1 MASHSRHASSVSSRT
16 PVSSLEERPEAP
28 TLRLIG
34 HQQVLRVDTSLRDEL
49 GNGWKTRA
57 RTVESLNHWPRSWS
71 LRAKLGRMQNPVT
84 ASAPRRG
91 KAAAVCTLQQGSRL
105 LPAQTRTRAAS
116 DTREYVRHGSDAV
129 TQSED
134 RHDAFLQL
142 HNSKSGSCIRI
153 PIYETIGSGSKES
166 PGLIRETRERGK
178 TLLLPELD
186 SRGDAK
192 THSLGASERGERVAV
207 VHRISVAR
215 DCSPRVIH
223 HQ

>member
-1 MASHSRHASSVSSRT
+1 
-16 PVSSLEERPEAP
+16 
-28 TLRLIG
+28 
-34 HQQVLRVDTSLRDEL
+34 
-49 GNGWKTRA
+49 
-57 RTVESLNHWPRSWS
+57 
-71 LRAKLGRMQNPVT
+71 MQNPVT

-105 LPAQTRTRAAS
+105 LPAQTRTRASS
-116 DTREYVRHGSDAV
+116 DTREYARHGSDAV
-129 TQSED
+129 TQSDD
-134 RHDAFLQL
+134 RHDAFLRL
-142 HNSKSGSCIRI
+142 HNSKSVSCIRI

-166 PGLIRETRERGK
+166 PGLIRETQERGK

-215 DCSPRVIH
+215 DCSPREHPITSDTKEVIAGTDPREH
-223 HQ
+223 NTLLRLSSSTRGMSKTQSRRF